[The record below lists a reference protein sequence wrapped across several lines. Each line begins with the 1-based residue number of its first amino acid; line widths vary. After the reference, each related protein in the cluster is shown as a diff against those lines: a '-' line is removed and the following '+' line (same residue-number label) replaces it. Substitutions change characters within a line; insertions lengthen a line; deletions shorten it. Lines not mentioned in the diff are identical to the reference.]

1 MATPGGTRRR
11 LLKREVFLWFFHYS
25 AEILDFG
32 LFSMIKNYENI
43 KSVSYLDDKPIEEK
57 PAPKLPDYNRRKT
70 KICHEPRI
78 SLLSSENNWDDYSGS
93 GLKICQN

>member
-1 MATPGGTRRR
+1 
-11 LLKREVFLWFFHYS
+11 
-25 AEILDFG
+25 
-32 LFSMIKNYENI
+32 MIKNYENI

-78 SLLSSENNWDDYSGS
+78 SLLSSENNWDDYSGL
-93 GLKICQN
+93 GLKICQNFKKSQIESWTF